1 VDIGKLLIN
10 YKKTY
15 AIFQNNM
22 SPLQNNCM
30 QQLAIA
36 CFFRQLCFIEG
47 YLLPLTQ
54 FLDFHGHN

>member
-36 CFFRQLCFIEG
+36 CFFRQL
-47 YLLPLTQ
+47 
-54 FLDFHGHN
+54 